1 MIKFAGYTV
10 KDSNGDFVPHL
21 FLRKQLAIDFCGQ
34 HNIPIDNIVQLL
46 WNQPVA
52 YVEPKDDFINLE
64 NA

>member
-34 HNIPIDNIVQLL
+34 HSIPIDNIVQLL
-46 WNQPVA
+46 WNQSVV
-52 YVEPKDDFINLE
+52 YVEPKEDIINSDD
-64 NA
+64 